1 MCPQASERI
10 VPRAPR
16 TGMGQR
22 GVVNQDKS
30 DADSTTPLPE
40 VVPPVSDITTEVS
53 PSQPTTTL
61 TLDVLPTFMLT
72 SMENQALM
80 TQMMQTLVANQ
91 TSVQGTKDLGTMT
104 VESHYLKAF
113 QRYKL
118 SSFDG
123 GKVDPI
129 VADVR

>member
-1 MCPQASERI
+1 
-10 VPRAPR
+10 
-16 TGMGQR
+16 
-22 GVVNQDKS
+22 
-30 DADSTTPLPE
+30 
-40 VVPPVSDITTEVS
+40 
-53 PSQPTTTL
+53 
-61 TLDVLPTFMLT
+61 MLT
-72 SMENQALM
+72 SMENQVLM
-80 TQMMQTLVANQ
+80 TQMMRTVVANQ
-91 TSVQGTKDLGTMT
+91 TSVQGTRDSRTMN